1 MNFVFNIVR
10 DSYTQAGY
18 QGRSVSNSNNMEDI
32 INIIVIIFQVCLGIA
47 VPVGLIAIFLKLQ
60 ERREEERRKEE
71 FHLLNKTLN
80 TIKNG
85 NKLEK
90 VDALIKVSKTLEDC
104 DSYYKDEFEDKIDS
118 TTKNL
123 DLESANLSNSRFAG
137 IYFSDSNLRDANL
150 ENSKFIKTSF
160 LWVDLERAN
169 LKNSALTFSKFVNA
183 NLEGAYLYGVKFDNA
198 NLLGANLKG
207 ANLQRTDI
215 SKSLIKLSDVNP
227 KDSLISIYD
236 VEMKREKLTPPN
248 FKDAIYDCTT
258 KFPKDFNPENEGMI
272 EVDSIPPKTSK

>member
-1 MNFVFNIVR
+1 
-10 DSYTQAGY
+10 
-18 QGRSVSNSNNMEDI
+18 MEEM
-32 INIIVIIFQVCLGIA
+32 INIIVMLFQVGLGIA
-47 VPVGLIAIFLKLQ
+47 VPVGLIAIFLKFQ

-71 FHLLNKTLN
+71 FNLLNKTLN

-90 VDALIKVSKTLEDC
+90 CDALIKVSKTLEDC
-104 DSYYKDEFEDKIDS
+104 DSYFKDEFEDKIDS

-123 DLESANLSNSRFAG
+123 DLEGANLSNSRFAG
-137 IYFSDSNLRDANL
+137 IYFSDSNLRDTNL

-169 LKNSALTFSKFVNA
+169 MKNSALTFSKFVNVNLLNA
-183 NLEGAYLYGVKFDNA
+183 NLEGAYLYGVKFENA

-207 ANLQRTDI
+207 ANLQRADI

-236 VEMKREKLTPPN
+236 VKMKMEKLTPPN
-248 FKDAIYDCTT
+248 FKHAIYDCTT

-272 EVDSIPPKTSK
+272 EVDSIPSKTSK